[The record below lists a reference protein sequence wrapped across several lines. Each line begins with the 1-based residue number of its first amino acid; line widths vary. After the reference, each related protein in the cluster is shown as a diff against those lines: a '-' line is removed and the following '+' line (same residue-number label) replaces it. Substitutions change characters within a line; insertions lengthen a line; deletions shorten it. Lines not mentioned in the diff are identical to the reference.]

1 MKINREMVLQSFRE
15 EADEL
20 LTQMEQSL
28 LSLESQP
35 ENRELISSIFR
46 IAHTLKGNASLLE
59 FKAVAHALHSLE
71 DLLDSLRSGKAAIT
85 PEIINLLLQS
95 VDVLRQMTGRMLAG
109 EESLLPAQD
118 AFFARI
124 AQVAAASKSSEP
136 VASSDPVPSP
146 SGRPNSTA
154 AKPAAN
160 LRVDL
165 GKLDRMLNLT
175 VEFAIA
181 QGRMRRMLQ
190 ESAPFTERATKS
202 WRPTRASSRS
212 FSSYK
217 SW

>member
-1 MKINREMVLQSFRE
+1 MKINREIVLQSFRE

-28 LSLESQP
+28 LALEGQP

-46 IAHTLKGNASLLE
+46 VTHTLKGNASLLE
-59 FKAVAHALHSLE
+59 FKNAAHALHSLE
-71 DLLDSLRSGKAAIT
+71 DLLDSLRGGTIAVTS
-85 PEIINLLLQS
+85 EIVNLLLQS
-95 VDVLRQMTGRMLAG
+95 VDIFRQITGRMLAG
-109 EESLLPAQD
+109 EESLLPAHD
-118 AFFARI
+118 AFFARVTQI
-124 AQVAAASKSSEP
+124 ACASKEL
-136 VASSDPVPSP
+136 VASKIPAPTPSAEI
-146 SGRPNSTA
+146 SANA

-190 ESAPFTERATKS
+190 DKC
-202 WRPTRASSRS
+202 SSS
-212 FSSYK
+212 GAGHEVLETHQ
-217 SW
+217 